1 MRMRKMID
9 YPTIVSGCRRIR
21 HMSLKELSRRS
32 GVSIHAI
39 TSMEKGHHVPRVDT
53 LEYVIKAMG
62 FDVSLQISE
71 RETED
76 DDDNGC
82 DSSR

>member
-1 MRMRKMID
+1 MID

-21 HMSLKELSRRS
+21 HMSIRELAERS
-32 GVSIHAI
+32 GVRTATII
-39 TSMEKGHHVPRVDT
+39 SMEKGQHVPRVDT

-76 DDDNGC
+76 DDVDGC
-82 DSSR
+82 DNAR